1 MSRYIAAQKC
11 YRVKAVVWCV
21 EPKVRMTPGLQSQA
35 KIIDMLTEGED
46 AGKIWSNVLIICRG
60 SPGRN
65 ADVEADWQGA
75 VMAAKSV
82 YPAASPRTV
91 RSVGTTITWSD

>member
-1 MSRYIAAQKC
+1 MAGQKC
-11 YRVKAVVWCV
+11 YRVKAVVWCLG
-21 EPKVRMTPGLQSQA
+21 PTPRMTAVLQSQA

-46 AGKIWSNVLIICRG
+46 KGKIWSNVLIICKG
-60 SPGRN
+60 CPGKN

-82 YPAASPRTV
+82 NCLASPRTV
-91 RSVGTTITWSD
+91 R